1 MTDKFSFCQHNIS
14 SVEYYDGEDIDKKN
28 RFISSKDTLR
38 DLKTYINNQDIKYD
52 LYTLQ
57 EVEHYG
63 NNEGEININGIKYG
77 YVYNRTGST
86 DYLINNDGRLSNN
99 YKKIEH
105 GCMVVYDTNRFE
117 YINNY
122 STYEYEEL
130 KYRSSP
136 WLLLKDKKTGEK
148 YIVISIHGLIPSP
161 LTKYKS
167 KRIKNLYNSII
178 TAIQGFCK
186 VDKDNNYSFIIG
198 TDLNINIYNPDLDY
212 YDSKKESIKKDMKKY
227 MRIFLKSLEKYNI
240 GYDLNR
246 DIYTTYSGEDDDV
259 FYDCIDFI
267 FKSKF
272 LNTYEVTY
280 GNNHIGSRASWGE
293 VNEFESDFEHTSIQ
307 CIMGIDDY
315 YVK

>member
-1 MTDKFSFCQHNIS
+1 MTDKFSFCQHNIG
-14 SVEYYDGEDIDKKN
+14 SVEYYDEDDIDKKN
-28 RFISSKDTLR
+28 RFISSDNTLR

-57 EVEHYG
+57 EVEHYE
-63 NNEGEININGIKYG
+63 NNEGDININGIKYG

-86 DYLINNDGRLSNN
+86 NYLINNGGRLSNN

-117 YINNY
+117 YIKDY

-161 LTKYKS
+161 LTKSKS

-178 TAIQGFCK
+178 TSIKGFCK
-186 VDKDNNYSFIIG
+186 VDTLSEYSFIIG
-198 TDLNINIYNPDLDY
+198 TDMNINIYNPDLDY
-212 YDSKKESIKKDMKKY
+212 YDTKKKDIKKDIKKNMSY
-227 MRIFLKSLEKYNI
+227 FLKLLKKYNI
-240 GYDLNR
+240 NYDLNK
-246 DIYTTYSGEDDDV
+246 DLYTTYSGEDDSE
-259 FYDCIDFI
+259 FYDCVDFI

-272 LNTYEVTY
+272 LNTYEVIY

-293 VNEFESDFEHTSIQ
+293 IKELENDFEHTSIQ
-307 CIMGIDDY
+307 CIMDIDNDY
-315 YVK
+315 FL

>member
-14 SVEYYDGEDIDKKN
+14 SVEYYDEDDIDKKN
-28 RFISSKDTLR
+28 RFISSNDTLR
-38 DLKTYINNQDIKYD
+38 DLKNYINKQEFKSE

-57 EVEHYG
+57 EVEHQG
-63 NNEGEININGIKYG
+63 NNEGDININGINYG

-86 DYLINNDGRLSNN
+86 DYLINNGGRISNN
-99 YKKIEH
+99 YKKIDH

-117 YINNY
+117 YINDY

-148 YIVISIHGLIPSP
+148 YIVISIQVIISSP
-161 LTKYKS
+161 LTKSKS

-178 TAIQGFCK
+178 TAIKGFCK

-212 YDSKKESIKKDMKKY
+212 YDDRKESIKKDMKKY
-227 MRIFLKSLEKYNI
+227 MRNFLKSLKQYNI

-293 VNEFESDFEHTSIQ
+293 VKELESDFEHTSIQ

-315 YVK
+315 YV